1 MAVTY
6 IDINTDLRKKW
17 KKVFDKDFFLS
28 WWIKQFLW
36 KKIENCE
43 KTNIKLVKIEKRRN
57 YLALELNYYTTKF
70 FKEKLLVIEMRK
82 TELLIKKLVSLG
94 LSVSELGKIS
104 MYEVWYN
111 YVTP

>member
-1 MAVTY
+1 MG
-6 IDINTDLRKKW
+6 K
-17 KKVFDKDFFLS
+17 
-28 WWIKQFLW
+28 

-57 YLALELNYYTTKF
+57 YLALELNYCTTKF

-104 MYEVWYN
+104 MYEV
-111 YVTP
+111 